1 VEAKAIR
8 KLQHPVRARKLQ
20 GFVDG
25 TMARER
31 EARHERAEAQKAQAM
46 RSRGSNAAGSPA
58 NAANPPLMD
67 AALESAMDAAM
78 QHDEA
83 DDLMAEIELTDNGD
97 DA

>member
-1 VEAKAIR
+1 
-8 KLQHPVRARKLQ
+8 
-20 GFVDG
+20 
-25 TMARER
+25 
-31 EARHERAEAQKAQAM
+31 
-46 RSRGSNAAGSPA
+46 
-58 NAANPPLMD
+58 MD